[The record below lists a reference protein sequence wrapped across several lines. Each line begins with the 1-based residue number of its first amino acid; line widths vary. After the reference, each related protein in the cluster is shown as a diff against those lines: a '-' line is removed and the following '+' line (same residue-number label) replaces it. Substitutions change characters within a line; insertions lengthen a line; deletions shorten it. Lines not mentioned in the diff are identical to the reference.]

1 MDYTKLLTGRSGDG
15 ARSTTKEL
23 SDRCSTQIKAHRRY
37 PLDLP
42 SKNEVQI
49 KEALRRICDGDT
61 YRAVASSHFQSM
73 VQTYALEAYKINKTG
88 DLQIRWTQVQEF
100 LLQHPWGSPNDPYPK
115 TSTWWNVKKGEKGVK
130 TTRKQTKSQAICRMM
145 QDLTFLKVF
154 SSIDLFMDKP
164 NKCPSQ
170 ESHQSL
176 LQGKRRQT

>member
-73 VQTYALEAYKINKTG
+73 VQTYALEAYKINKPD
-88 DLQIRWTQVQEF
+88 DLQIRWTQVQEY
-100 LLQHPWGSPNDPYPK
+100 LLQHPWECPNDTYPK
-115 TSTWWNVKKGEKGVK
+115 TSTKKERNVDK
-130 TTRKQTKSQAICRMM
+130 TLENR
-145 QDLTFLKVF
+145 
-154 SSIDLFMDKP
+154 
-164 NKCPSQ
+164 
-170 ESHQSL
+170 QSL
-176 LQGKRRQT
+176 GRLKLEILIS

>member
-1 MDYTKLLTGRSGDG
+1 MSSRLRCNTAHHAPNPNIYIYTLTGDKEKNTPAMDYTKLLTGCSGDG

-88 DLQIRWTQVQEF
+88 DLQIRWTQVKEY
-100 LLQHPWGSPNDPYPK
+100 LLQHPWESPDDTYPK
-115 TSTWWNVKKGEKGVK
+115 TSTWWNTKKGE
-130 TTRKQTKSQAICRMM
+130 RKKNRLSHRIFAERCR
-145 QDLTFLKVF
+145 
-154 SSIDLFMDKP
+154 S
-164 NKCPSQ
+164 
-170 ESHQSL
+170 
-176 LQGKRRQT
+176 

>member
-100 LLQHPWGSPNDPYPK
+100 LLQHPWGSPNDSYPK

-130 TTRKQTKSQAICRMM
+130 TNSKTDKISGYLPNDAGFNLFEGIQQHRLIHGQTH
-145 QDLTFLKVF
+145 
-154 SSIDLFMDKP
+154 
-164 NKCPSQ
+164 KCPSQ
-170 ESHQSL
+170 ESH
-176 LQGKRRQT
+176 